1 MVTSTS
7 LSVNSPL
14 PPLLENAVLSFN
26 RANGWEIDSQ
36 TGVSV
41 PANALS
47 KIEFVA
53 FIKPSIGALGGQKL
67 SQFIQP
73 GADTRGEEL
82 ECYLI
87 RPMELP
93 PDLNYQDGGEIVR
106 IEPQRRDKGKI
117 LQIKMDTRIPLV
129 TTIVGRHLVLTVE
142 WSNHGT

>member
-1 MVTSTS
+1 MV
-7 LSVNSPL
+7 SPL
-14 PPLLENAVLSFN
+14 PPLLENATLRFN
-26 RANGWEIDSQ
+26 QSNGWQLDPE
-36 TGVSV
+36 TGLQV
-41 PANALS
+41 PAIATG

-53 FIKPSIGALGGQKL
+53 FIKPSVGALGGQKL
-67 SQFIQP
+67 SQFLRP

-106 IEPQRRDKGKI
+106 IESTRQDKGKI